1 MRFTAKTAVTAITLH
16 TALRVLSAIL
26 TILTRVCGGVC
37 VRGARALKKSA
48 RWEPEASTDMQLY
61 RGEVKSGGARVH
73 SPGVRVHT
81 TLMKVT
87 AHPCARG
94 VEITTRIK
102 NNTVRLGSGV
112 LQETAVTKVIKT
124 SESNIKQ
131 HRNQDGSDK

>member
-1 MRFTAKTAVTAITLH
+1 
-16 TALRVLSAIL
+16 
-26 TILTRVCGGVC
+26 
-37 VRGARALKKSA
+37 
-48 RWEPEASTDMQLY
+48 MQLF

-94 VEITTRIK
+94 VETTTRIK

-131 HRNQDGSDK
+131 HRNQDGGDKQVRQE